1 MGAGERGL
9 YIHGS
14 LSIIIWYGVQLQNG
28 CYFLIRVMIMSPPHC
43 PLLRLTHLLVVF
55 SLLVSH
61 KLSSLLS
68 AVVALVAFQ
77 RLVVVDVPDHMSHEQ
92 VSTALA
98 GPTARAKVASGIV
111 AFVVTDVVLTDV
123 VLIEGQCR
131 HAEDGVGDWDQ
142 KQE

>member
-1 MGAGERGL
+1 
-9 YIHGS
+9 
-14 LSIIIWYGVQLQNG
+14 
-28 CYFLIRVMIMSPPHC
+28 MIPSPPHC

-92 VSTALA
+92 VSTVLA
-98 GPTARAKVASGIV
+98 GPTARAKVAAWVV